1 MKQQLL
7 VVDDNEMMRS
17 FLSHYFKK
25 HFYITTVPSVE
36 SAWNYL
42 DEGHYPD
49 LILLD
54 IMMPTHQQDG
64 LDFLKQLKESVL
76 FNDIPVVVLSSMDK
90 SSKRVECLLAGA
102 ADYLTKP
109 FNPKE
114 LEVRI
119 QNRLKTYTVLS

>member
-1 MKQQLL
+1 MKLNLL

-25 HFYITTVPSVE
+25 HFRIETVE
-36 SAWNYL
+36 SVHAAWSYL
-42 DEGHYPD
+42 DKGYSPD

-54 IMMPTHQQDG
+54 ILLPEQNG
-64 LDFLKQLKESVL
+64 LDFLNQLKGSIL

-90 SSKRVECLLAGA
+90 SSKRVECLIAGA
-102 ADYLTKP
+102 ADYVTKP

-114 LEVRI
+114 LELRVHK
-119 QNRLKTYTVLS
+119 QLKRQPVLS